1 MLNCHFSWQAQ
12 YSVKFGM
19 IAGARNVVFFNR
31 KCSWRARK
39 VTSVARRVAA
49 DGFLLGSFSD
59 HSRIGP
65 ALEMTFQLFSRN
77 FCKILESHFAWQAQ
91 YLVSLDNDICCSAHC
106 K

>member
-1 MLNCHFSWQAQ
+1 ML
-12 YSVKFGM
+12 Y
-19 IAGARNVVFFNR
+19 FFNR

-39 VTSVARRVAA
+39 VTSVARRVVA
-49 DGFLLGSFSD
+49 DGFLLGCCSDHSPD

-91 YLVSLDNDICCSAHC
+91 
-106 K
+106 